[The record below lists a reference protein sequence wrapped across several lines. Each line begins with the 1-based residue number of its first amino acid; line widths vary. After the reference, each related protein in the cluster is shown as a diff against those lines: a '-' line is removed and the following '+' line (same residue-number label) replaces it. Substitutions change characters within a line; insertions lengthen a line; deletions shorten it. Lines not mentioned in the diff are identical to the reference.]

1 MVKIDPLGTTTTTQR
16 SAPAK
21 RKKEVSSTVFS
32 GILSSAKQA
41 DGVLEAPPATETAPL
56 SNVTMMLS
64 LQEVSDDEIAVKKAL
79 KHGHVTLDILEEL
92 RHGLLMG
99 QFSESSV
106 KQLEQLVSN
115 QRSPTNSPKLNAI
128 LDDIELRAAVELAK
142 IEVAK
147 AGRDI

>member
-1 MVKIDPLGTTTTTQR
+1 MVKIDPLGTTANTQR

-21 RKKEVSSTVFS
+21 RKKEVGSTAFS
-32 GILSSAKQA
+32 GILSSAKQVDGPA
-41 DGVLEAPPATETAPL
+41 DLPPAAEAVPL

-64 LQEVSDDEIAVKKAL
+64 LQEVSDDEIATKKAL
-79 KHGHVTLDILEEL
+79 KHGQVTLDLLEEF

-99 QFSESSV
+99 QFSESSI
-106 KQLEQLVSN
+106 KQLEQLVNN
-115 QRSPTNSPKLNAI
+115 QRQPTNSPKLNAI

-147 AGRDI
+147 AKRDA